1 MFAMLIQY
9 IIDEPAANTSNDRG
23 SWILQ
28 LKEKQALKDGGK
40 IPTAFGWD
48 TTSQLKINFHRFA
61 ARNEAMDRDGLTI
74 AFKAICDGLME
85 SLSNHF
91 GQKFDDEDE
100 DRFYFIYSQCKALE
114 PVFANTSLV
123 TISLMPETSDR
134 SGEIKRWGYVPEI
147 ADKQALIASLGD
159 IRAAKIKA
167 ITDELQQ
174 SRRKGTK
181 KAAKLEQSLKRT
193 QKAIKH
199 CFAAINH

>member
-1 MFAMLIQY
+1 MLIQY

-23 SWILQ
+23 SWILR

-40 IPTAFGWD
+40 IPTAFDWD
-48 TTSQLKINFHRFA
+48 TASQLRINFHRFA

-85 SLSNHF
+85 GLSNHF

-100 DRFYFIYSQCKALE
+100 DRFYFVYSQCKAIE

-134 SGEIKRWGYVPEI
+134 SGEIKRWGYIPNI
-147 ADKQALIASLGD
+147 ADKRSLIALLGD
-159 IRAAKIKA
+159 IRAAKIRA
-167 ITDELQQ
+167 ITYELQRSQ
-174 SRRKGTK
+174 KGSK

-193 QKAIKH
+193 QKAIKL
-199 CFAAINH
+199 CFT

>member
-1 MFAMLIQY
+1 MLIQY

-40 IPTAFGWD
+40 IPIAFNWD
-48 TTSQLKINFHRFA
+48 TTSQLKIHFHRFA
-61 ARNEAMDRDGLTI
+61 VRNEAMDGDNLAIAFKPMRDGLI
-74 AFKAICDGLME
+74 E
-85 SLSNHF
+85 SLSDAF
-91 GQKFDDEDE
+91 GQKFDDGDE

-123 TISLMPETSDR
+123 TISLMPEISNC
-134 SGEIKRWGYVPEI
+134 SCSIMRWGYVPEI

-167 ITDELQQ
+167 ITDELKW
-174 SRRKGTK
+174 SRKGTK
-181 KAAKLEQSLKRT
+181 KIARLERDLKKA
-193 QKAIKH
+193 QKAIKL
-199 CFAAINH
+199 CFA